1 MNFSRIKVSLVLFLV
16 SISIQGQNL
25 PTDGPLTINLKVQEL
40 AEKLLKNKQGSI
52 VAIDPTTG
60 EILCMVSKNKVQDN
74 INRAISVDY
83 SPGST
88 FKVAQAATLLSLR
101 ALVPEQEYNCKR
113 ILAGENTHWM
123 S

>member
-52 VAIDPTTG
+52 VAID
-60 EILCMVSKNKVQDN
+60 LQVKY
-74 INRAISVDY
+74 SV
-83 SPGST
+83 
-88 FKVAQAATLLSLR
+88 
-101 ALVPEQEYNCKR
+101 
-113 ILAGENTHWM
+113 W
-123 S
+123 